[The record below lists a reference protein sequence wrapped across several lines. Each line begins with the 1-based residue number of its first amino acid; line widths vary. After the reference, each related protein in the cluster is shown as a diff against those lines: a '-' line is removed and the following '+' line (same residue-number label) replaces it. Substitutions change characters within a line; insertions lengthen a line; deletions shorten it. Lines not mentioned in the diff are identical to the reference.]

1 MHPDLQAAVT
11 ELYAVYARHPRAER
25 IDYCGHC
32 VDEAEALVL
41 QRIPLHRLTAA
52 DLERFTFK
60 LMSTW
65 GDEADLRHFL
75 PRILELFATGEQRD
89 GHLLTK
95 TLSNVR
101 YYGAAW
107 GPDELAAVERYLLA
121 LMRQILTDHDSPLQ
135 VAALLKGAGE
145 NRHTVEPYLAV
156 WAREPGEAATEHL
169 TSLIEDFGWTSS
181 RDDRYHR
188 EVRAWLRT
196 GVPAGRLEAAFLAT
210 DDPQAAGWYAHAL
223 EQLEFLTA

>member
-11 ELYAVYARHPRAER
+11 ELYAAFARHPRAER
-25 IDYCGHC
+25 IGYCGHC
-32 VDEAEALVL
+32 VADAEAVVL
-41 QRIPLHRLTAA
+41 QRVPLRRLTAG
-52 DLERFTFK
+52 DLARFTFK

-75 PRILELFATGEQRD
+75 PRILDLFASGEQRD
-89 GHLLTK
+89 GGLLTK

-107 GPDELAAVERYLLA
+107 APDELAAVEGYLLA
-121 LMRQILTDHDSPLQ
+121 LMRQILTDRDSYLQ
-135 VAALLKGAGE
+135 VTALLEGAAE
-145 NRHTVEPYLAV
+145 NGHTVEPYLAV
-156 WAREPGEAATEHL
+156 WAEEPGEAATVHL
-169 TSLIEDFGWTSS
+169 AYLIDDFGWTFS

-196 GVPAGRLEAAFLAT
+196 GVLACRLEAAFLAT
-210 DDPQAAGWYAHAL
+210 DDPQAANRFGHAL

>member
-11 ELYAVYARHPRAER
+11 ELYGAFARHPRAER
-25 IDYCGHC
+25 IGYCGHC
-32 VDEAEALVL
+32 VADAEALVL
-41 QRIPLHRLTAA
+41 QQVPLRRLTAG

-60 LMSTW
+60 LLSTW

-75 PRILELFATGEQRD
+75 PRVLELFATGEQRD
-89 GHLLTK
+89 NSLLTK

-107 GPDELAAVERYLLA
+107 APDELAAVEGYLLA
-121 LMRQILTDHDSPLQ
+121 LMRQILTDRDSPLR
-135 VAALLKGAGE
+135 VTALLKGAAE
-145 NRHTVEPYLAV
+145 NGHTVEPYLAV
-156 WAREPGEAATEHL
+156 WADEPGEAATL
-169 TSLIEDFGWTSS
+169 GLAYLIDDFGWTSS
-181 RDDRYHR
+181 RDDRYHW
-188 EVRAWLRT
+188 EVRAWLST

-210 DDPQAAGWYAHAL
+210 DDSDTAGWLGQAL

>member
-1 MHPDLQAAVT
+1 MHPDLHAAVT
-11 ELYAVYARHPRAER
+11 ELYAVFARHPRAER
-25 IDYCGHC
+25 IGYCGHC
-32 VDEAEALVL
+32 VNDAEALVL
-41 QRIPLHRLTAA
+41 QRVPLRRLTAG

-60 LMSTW
+60 LLSTW

-101 YYGAAW
+101 YHGTAW
-107 GPDELAAVERYLLA
+107 APDELAAVEGYLLA
-121 LMRQILTDHDSPLQ
+121 LMRQVLTDRDSPLRIT
-135 VAALLKGAGE
+135 ALLEGAAE
-145 NRHTVEPYLAV
+145 NGHTVKPYLAV
-156 WAREPGEAATEHL
+156 WADEPGEAATL
-169 TSLIEDFGWTSS
+169 RLAYLIDDFGWTFS

-196 GVPAGRLEAAFLAT
+196 GTPAGRLEAAFLAT
-210 DDPQAAGWYAHAL
+210 DDPEAADWFGQAL
-223 EQLEFLTA
+223 EQLEFLTT

>member
-1 MHPDLQAAVT
+1 MHPDLQAAVA

-25 IDYCGHC
+25 IGYCGHC
-32 VDEAEALVL
+32 VDDAEALVL
-41 QRIPLHRLTAA
+41 QRVPLRRLTAA
-52 DLERFTFK
+52 DLARFTFK

-101 YYGAAW
+101 YHGAAW
-107 GPDELAAVERYLLA
+107 GPEELAALEGYLMA
-121 LMRQILTDHDSPLQ
+121 LMRQILTDRGSHLQ
-135 VAALLKGAGE
+135 VTALLEGAAE
-145 NRHTVEPYLAV
+145 NGHTVEPYLAV
-156 WAREPGEAATEHL
+156 WAQEPGETATVQL
-169 TSLIEDFGWTSS
+169 TTLIDDFGWTYS

-196 GVPAGRLEAAFLAT
+196 GIPQSRLEAAFLAT
-210 DDPQAAGWYAHAL
+210 DDPEAASSFGQAL
-223 EQLEFLTA
+223 EQLEFLTV